1 MWNMGKNNTGLKAI
15 NVHSTKINDKIMN
28 GSKSVA
34 AKFNDIFGSIANT
47 ISMKTKTSKTNYK

>member
-1 MWNMGKNNTGLKAI
+1 MGKNNTGLKAI

-34 AKFNDIFGSIANT
+34 AEFNDFFGSIANT

>member
-1 MWNMGKNNTGLKAI
+1 MGKNNTGLKAI

-34 AKFNDIFGSIANT
+34 AKFNYIFGSIANT